1 VSQVTAQCVR
11 GFYTSGK
18 KGAAMRFAAVVVPPK
33 PSQRAP
39 AAELLRRLV
48 AGEPL
53 LRAPST
59 QPQPAPK
66 DLPADLDQRV
76 RLVGEW

>member
-1 VSQVTAQCVR
+1 
-11 GFYTSGK
+11 
-18 KGAAMRFAAVVVPPK
+18 MRFAAVIVPPK
-33 PSQRAP
+33 PPQRAP
-39 AAELLRRLV
+39 AAELLRRLM

-53 LRAPST
+53 TRPPVAE
-59 QPQPAPK
+59 PQLQ

>member
-1 VSQVTAQCVR
+1 
-11 GFYTSGK
+11 
-18 KGAAMRFAAVVVPPK
+18 MRFAAVVVPQQPA
-33 PSQRAP
+33 PQRAP
-39 AAELLRRLV
+39 AAEFLRRLV

-53 LRAPST
+53 SQALHAEPHLH
-59 QPQPAPK
+59 